1 MMFDGHATEDSFRR
15 EVRNG
20 WREDRFEEI
29 EKREFGGD
37 RFDIALD
44 KVADPYRRSSVLHG
58 ACSKSK
64 CRCGLVRQCPFW
76 SAADPTETSCRRG
89 AGRSPKSGLKPFR
102 EL

>member
-44 KVADPYRRSSVLHG
+44 KVADPER
-58 ACSKSK
+58 
-64 CRCGLVRQCPFW
+64 GLGTADLASFTAPTARA
-76 SAADPTETSCRRG
+76 SAG
-89 AGRSPKSGLKPFR
+89 AG
-102 EL
+102 